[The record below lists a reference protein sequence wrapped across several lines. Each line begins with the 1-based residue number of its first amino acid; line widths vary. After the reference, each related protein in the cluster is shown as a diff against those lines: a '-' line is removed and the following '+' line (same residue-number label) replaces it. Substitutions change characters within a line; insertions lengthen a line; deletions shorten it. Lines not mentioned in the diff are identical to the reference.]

1 MTQASL
7 FSTPQKARRRRADP
21 ISSFWAA
28 QGVDVNKRQGMV
40 LSAFVGLQ
48 DATHD
53 DLIERARE
61 MFGDVAESTIRTGVS
76 ELEAIGLVEWTGLHG
91 FSKRG
96 GKARLYRRVVKA

>member
-1 MTQASL
+1 MDTL
-7 FSTPQKARRRRADP
+7 FPVQQKARRRKTDP
-21 ISSFWAA
+21 ISSFWSA
-28 QGVDVNKRQGMV
+28 QGIDCNRRQGMV
-40 LSAFVGLQ
+40 LSAFIGLE